1 MFTSAKQALEFWV
14 KEGLLTTKKARELE
28 DALEGKAAGVPHRAI
43 GIFSAV
49 GAILIG
55 LGVILFVASNWS
67 DMTPVVKVALLII
80 GMLTTGWVGYY
91 LSYERK
97 DYKITGL
104 ALLFVNVLIFGASI
118 FLVAQIYNLPLTFW
132 WGALLWF
139 LGAAFLAYVLQSRLH
154 LWLSVPLFLL
164 FIGWLRTYG
173 VTGFGAE
180 FNFFTGDSNVVAL
193 LPPLGAGMVSLGI
206 LHRKHPAMRFGEET
220 LFHWGLFLVLLMIV
234 ISTADKL
241 AFYTLFRM
249 PTDAVSTAVAL
260 GSSIAFLAA
269 LIFGSYV
276 TDQGRWGLL
285 ALGVYVAFVHI
296 LAQVPQWMGI
306 PLRGGWF
313 DGGYATLPQMFTGL
327 FVVHVVLVFV
337 LLLTIVWYGTILR
350 VPGVINLGMLGLAA
364 TILIQYVSWAFEM
377 FDRSIA
383 FILGGVLIL
392 SLSAI
397 LERKRRQLVSSFR

>member
-14 KEGLLTTKKARELE
+14 KEGLLTTKKARGIGRCSG
-28 DALEGKAAGVPHRAI
+28 GKGRRCPAQSHWN
-43 GIFSAV
+43 FSAV

-180 FNFFTGDSNVVAL
+180 FNFLQGT
-193 LPPLGAGMVSLGI
+193 
-206 LHRKHPAMRFGEET
+206 AM
-220 LFHWGLFLVLLMIV
+220 
-234 ISTADKL
+234 S
-241 AFYTLFRM
+241 
-249 PTDAVSTAVAL
+249 
-260 GSSIAFLAA
+260 
-269 LIFGSYV
+269 
-276 TDQGRWGLL
+276 
-285 ALGVYVAFVHI
+285 
-296 LAQVPQWMGI
+296 
-306 PLRGGWF
+306 
-313 DGGYATLPQMFTGL
+313 
-327 FVVHVVLVFV
+327 
-337 LLLTIVWYGTILR
+337 
-350 VPGVINLGMLGLAA
+350 
-364 TILIQYVSWAFEM
+364 
-377 FDRSIA
+377 
-383 FILGGVLIL
+383 
-392 SLSAI
+392 SLSSRHSAP
-397 LERKRRQLVSSFR
+397 VW